1 MGAFLS
7 EDLPMSQS
15 PCSPQSAA
23 ELRNIPLRD
32 VLAWNGL
39 PVKPEG
45 VSYRARDERHNI
57 VATGSRWFDNKTGIG
72 GGGAIDLCQHLT
84 GADFPTACRILA
96 EEVTSHSVRR
106 GVELHS
112 HPALHRAE
120 PVHVPFLELASRY
133 ARRDESIWPAARNY
147 LVETRTIDAGIVDR
161 LHAVGSIYANDHR
174 PNPSLVFLHRTAC
187 GRVEGATLRD
197 TRDNSKFRPCL
208 GDKLNS
214 WFAVGSLG
222 SAKTIVAV
230 ESPID
235 ALSYYSL
242 FVGRDST
249 VTVASCAG
257 AVVPT
262 ELMWQAYERR
272 QAFVVALDN
281 DAAGERGWQKAW
293 DETCDWTGFKISS
306 DCPKRKDWNDEL
318 QALAHRQRAR
328 QATPAPALRL

>member
-1 MGAFLS
+1 
-7 EDLPMSQS
+7 MSQPRGTVRS
-15 PCSPQSAA
+15 VDD
-23 ELRNIPLRD
+23 LREIPLRD
-32 VLAWNGL
+32 VLEWSGL
-39 PVKPEG
+39 PVKAEG
-45 VSYRARDERHNI
+45 VSYRARDEKHN
-57 VATGSRWFDNKTGIG
+57 VVVTGSRWFDNKAGIG

-84 GADFPTACRILA
+84 GADFTSACRILA
-96 EEVTSHSVRR
+96 EEVASASIRL
-106 GVELHS
+106 GASLHS
-112 HPALHRAE
+112 HSPLRKPE

-133 ARRDESIWPAARNY
+133 ARRDESLWALARKY
-147 LVETRTIDAGIVDR
+147 LVEIRAVDTGIVDR
-161 LHAVGSIYANDHR
+161 LHSVGSIYANDHR
-174 PNPSLVFLHRTAC
+174 PNPSLVFLHRTVC

-197 TRDNSKFRPCL
+197 TRDHSKFRPCL

-242 FVGRDST
+242 FIGRDST

-281 DAAGERGWQKAW
+281 DAAGERGRQKAW
-293 DETCDWTGFKISS
+293 DETVDWRGFKISS
-306 DCPKRKDWNDEL
+306 ECPQRKDWNEDL
-318 QALAHRQRAR
+318 RALSQHRRAV
-328 QATPAPALRL
+328 QLVPSPALKP